1 MDELM
6 ILRSFAAV
14 TTVLAA
20 ALVAVNVNA
29 RVTVAGFAIFIV
41 ASIAWMADGWVE
53 SKASLVIRTSCCFSS
68 IFSASCAGFREQKR
82 KLRTSALSYSQNPPL
97 RRKAL
102 LMATAAFA
110 PSAIATATRRTSR
123 ETSPA
128 T

>member
-53 SKASLVIRTSCCFSS
+53 SKASLVI
-68 IFSASCAGFREQKR
+68 
-82 KLRTSALSYSQNPPL
+82 QNIV
-97 RRKAL
+97 L
-102 LMATAAFA
+102 LLINILGVMRWLPRA
-110 PSAIATATRRTSR
+110 
-123 ETSPA
+123 EKEVKN
-128 T
+128 